1 MAKYTFLDLALDVL
15 ASKQAPLTV
24 EQIWTTAEQVGL
36 AEKLALNGLTP
47 KASLGARI
55 YVDVKRPDSALMKIG
70 AWPARFILKANA
82 EHLTGL
88 ELESFQS
95 IEQEETTET
104 PKFLEKHL
112 HPYLVW
118 FAASEFSRFDV
129 TSKTICHGKSTKKG
143 TKTNEWLHPDIVG
156 FSLNQEFD
164 TVLTIEELAGTLQ
177 PSE

>member
-15 ASKQAPLTV
+15 ASKQTPLTV
-24 EQIWTTAEQVGL
+24 EQ
-36 AEKLALNGLTP
+36 N
-47 KASLGARI
+47 
-55 YVDVKRPDSALMKIG
+55 VKRPDSALMKIG

-112 HPYLVW
+112 HPYLVC

-129 TSKTICHGKSTKKG
+129 TCKTICHGKSTKKG
-143 TKTNEWLHPDIVG
+143 AKTNEWLHPDIVG

-164 TVLTIEELAGTLQ
+164 TVLTNEELAGTLQ